1 MPGFDKTGPEGKGP
15 LTGLKQGPCNKKW
28 NQNDSCSRQGRGMR
42 LEGRGRNVANP
53 PQK

>member
-15 LTGLKQGPCNKKW
+15 LTGLKQGPCNKEW
-28 NQNDSCSRQGRGMR
+28 TQDDSCPRRGRGMR
-42 LEGRGRNVANP
+42 LGGRGRNLTNT